1 MEAAAVNTNRKTS
14 KPQFES
20 SFDSQDI
27 SPSARLLF
35 EIITRPS
42 SHDIESALSSTGI
55 PPTHDIVHEVL
66 KLCHENATSAIAF
79 FRWAGRTHKLTSY
92 AWNLMVDLLG
102 KNWMYEP
109 MWDAVRTMKQED
121 MLSMA
126 TFVSVFGSYCMAGKF
141 NEAIMSFYVMDKYGV
156 QQDVVVVNSLLTA
169 ICHEENQTAKAL
181 EFFDKIKLKIPPN
194 ADTFAILLEGWEKE
208 GDVAKAKTTFSE
220 MVIKVG
226 WSPENMSA
234 YDSFLTTLVRGS
246 QADEAVKFLR
256 VMKGKNCLPGLKFFS
271 NALDMLVKQ
280 NDSTHAIPLWDIM
293 VGSGLLPNLIM
304 YNAMIGLHCNNNDV
318 DNAFRL
324 LDEMVFNGAFP
335 DFLTFNLIFRCLI
348 KNKKVHRVG
357 KFFYEMIKNESPPT
371 HFDCSA
377 AIMTL
382 IDGGDPEMAIEIW
395 NYIVENHVW
404 PLDGSANA
412 LLIGFCNLGRMS
424 QVRRFAEDMLDRR
437 INIYESTMK
446 KLKDSFDKTGR
457 HGRDKY
463 DCLIR
468 RWKAP

>member
-1 MEAAAVNTNRKTS
+1 MEAATVNLKAS
-14 KPQFES
+14 KPQLES
-20 SFDSQDI
+20 SLDSQDF

-66 KLCHENATSAIAF
+66 KLCYENATAAITF

-109 MWDAVRTMKQED
+109 MWDAVRSMKQED
-121 MLSMA
+121 MLSMT
-126 TFVSVFGSYCMAGKF
+126 TFVSVFGSYCMA
-141 NEAIMSFYVMDKYGV
+141 
-156 QQDVVVVNSLLTA
+156 
-169 ICHEENQTAKAL
+169 
-181 EFFDKIKLKIPPN
+181 
-194 ADTFAILLEGWEKE
+194 DTYAILLEGWEKE
-208 GDVAKAKTTFSE
+208 GNVAKAKTTFDE
-220 MVIKVG
+220 MVTQVG

-234 YDSFLTTLVRGS
+234 YDSFLTTLVRGL
-246 QADEAVKFLR
+246 QADEAVKFLQ
-256 VMKGKNCLPGLKFFS
+256 VMKGKNCLPGLNFFS
-271 NALDMLVKQ
+271 NALDTLAKQ
-280 NDSTHAIPLWDIM
+280 NDSTHAISLWDIM
-293 VGSGLLPNLIM
+293 ASSGLLPNSIM

-335 DFLTFNLIFRCLI
+335 DFLTFSMIFRCLI
-348 KNKKVHRVG
+348 KNKKVHQVG
-357 KFFYEMIKNESPPT
+357 KFFYEMIKNECPPT
-371 HFDCSA
+371 PIDCSA

-382 IDGGDPEMAIEIW
+382 TDGGDPEMAIEIW
-395 NYIVENHVW
+395 NYLVENHIM

-446 KLKDSFDKTGR
+446 KLKNTFDKTGR

>member
-1 MEAAAVNTNRKTS
+1 
-14 KPQFES
+14 
-20 SFDSQDI
+20 
-27 SPSARLLF
+27 
-35 EIITRPS
+35 
-42 SHDIESALSSTGI
+42 
-55 PPTHDIVHEVL
+55 
-66 KLCHENATSAIAF
+66 
-79 FRWAGRTHKLTSY
+79 
-92 AWNLMVDLLG
+92 
-102 KNWMYEP
+102 
-109 MWDAVRTMKQED
+109 
-121 MLSMA
+121 
-126 TFVSVFGSYCMAGKF
+126 
-141 NEAIMSFYVMDKYGV
+141 
-156 QQDVVVVNSLLTA
+156 VNSLLTA

-208 GDVAKAKTTFSE
+208 GDVAKAKTTFAE

-324 LDEMVFNGAFP
+324 LDEMVFNGGFP
-335 DFLTFNLIFRCLI
+335 DFLTFNIIFRCLI

>member
-1 MEAAAVNTNRKTS
+1 
-14 KPQFES
+14 
-20 SFDSQDI
+20 
-27 SPSARLLF
+27 
-35 EIITRPS
+35 
-42 SHDIESALSSTGI
+42 
-55 PPTHDIVHEVL
+55 
-66 KLCHENATSAIAF
+66 
-79 FRWAGRTHKLTSY
+79 
-92 AWNLMVDLLG
+92 
-102 KNWMYEP
+102 
-109 MWDAVRTMKQED
+109 
-121 MLSMA
+121 
-126 TFVSVFGSYCMAGKF
+126 
-141 NEAIMSFYVMDKYGV
+141 
-156 QQDVVVVNSLLTA
+156 
-169 ICHEENQTAKAL
+169 
-181 EFFDKIKLKIPPN
+181 
-194 ADTFAILLEGWEKE
+194 
-208 GDVAKAKTTFSE
+208 
-220 MVIKVG
+220 
-226 WSPENMSA
+226 MSA

-335 DFLTFNLIFRCLI
+335 DFLTFNIIFRCLI

-395 NYIVENHVW
+395 NYIVENHVL